1 MSLEDLYRFGKIQK
15 HKTSQEEI
23 KNLFD
28 VADRCL
34 KDASQENISLDLRFV
49 AVYQAALAVAESL
62 LCCNGYKAPKG
73 NYHYMTWEG
82 LRNIHDDYIKKSII
96 LFDSARQK
104 RGAAFY
110 DHTDVVSEVEFNE
123 LFKEAKAFISY
134 IKAKIKKEYPD
145 YGFSL

>member
-15 HKTSQEEI
+15 HETSQGEI

-28 VADRCL
+28 VAERCL
-34 KDASQENISLDLRFV
+34 KDASQESISLDLRFV

-62 LCCNGYKAPKG
+62 LYCNGYKAPKG

-82 LRNIHDDYIKKSII
+82 LRNIKDGHVKKSII
-96 LFDSARQK
+96 LFDAARQK

-110 DHTDVVSEVEFNE
+110 DHTDVVSEVEFDE
-123 LFKEAKAFISY
+123 LFDETKRFVDY
-134 IKAKIKKEYPD
+134 MRNKIKKEHALL
-145 YGFSL
+145 GKSI

>member
-15 HKTSQEEI
+15 HETSHAEI
-23 KNLFD
+23 KNLFE

-34 KDASQENISLDLRFV
+34 KDASQKNISLDLRFI
-49 AVYQAALAVAESL
+49 AVYQAALAAAESL
-62 LCCNGYKAPKG
+62 LYCNGYKAPKG

-82 LRNIHDDYIKKSII
+82 LRNIQDDNIKKSII

-123 LFKEAKAFISY
+123 LFNEAKAFITY
-134 IKAKIKKEYPD
+134 IKARIKKEHPAY
-145 YGFSL
+145 SKKI

>member
-49 AVYQAALAVAESL
+49 AVYQAALAAAESL

-82 LRNIHDDYIKKSII
+82 LRNIQDDYIKKSVII
-96 LFDSARQK
+96 FDTARQK
-104 RGAAFY
+104 RGIAFY
-110 DHTDVVSEVEFNE
+110 DHTDVVSEIEFDELFNE
-123 LFKEAKAFISY
+123 TKKFVNY
-134 IKAKIKKEYPD
+134 IKNRIKKEYTK
-145 YGFSL
+145 